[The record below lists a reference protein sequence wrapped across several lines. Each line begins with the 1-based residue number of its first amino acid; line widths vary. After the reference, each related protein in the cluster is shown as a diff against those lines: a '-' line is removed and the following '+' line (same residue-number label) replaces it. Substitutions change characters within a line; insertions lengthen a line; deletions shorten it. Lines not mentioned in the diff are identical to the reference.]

1 MTMKN
6 PMLTLEKANQ
16 IINGTIDKARSLR
29 MSPLT
34 VVILDAAG
42 HLKALQRED
51 GATFIRQQIA
61 TAKAWGA
68 VNMGISSRTLAA
80 YAEQRPDFMNA
91 LITISEGKMMP
102 VPGGVLIR
110 EKESNAI
117 LGAIGISGDSSE
129 QDERCAIAGI
139 EAAGFVAGV

>member
-1 MTMKN
+1 MMKG
-6 PMLTLEKANQ
+6 LTLEKANL
-16 IINGTIDKARSLR
+16 IISGAISKARSLQ

-42 HLKALQRED
+42 QLKALQRED
-51 GATFIRQQIA
+51 GATVIRQQIA

-68 VNMGISSRTLAA
+68 VNMGISSRSLATV
-80 YAEQRPDFMNA
+80 AEHRPDFMNA
-91 LITISEGKMMP
+91 LITIAEGKIMP

-110 EKESNAI
+110 SRENNAI

>member
-1 MTMKN
+1 M
-6 PMLTLEKANQ
+6 PQLTLEKANK
-16 IINGTIDKARSLR
+16 IINTAAQKARSLN
-29 MSPLT
+29 MAPIT
-34 VVILDAAG
+34 VVVLDAAG

-51 GATFIRQQIA
+51 GATVIRQQIA

-68 VNMGISSRTLAA
+68 VNMGISSRSLAA
-80 YAEQRPDFMNA
+80 VADHRPDFMNA
-91 LITISEGKMMP
+91 LITIAEGKIMP

-110 EKESNAI
+110 DKGNNI
-117 LGAIGISGDSSE
+117 LGSVGISGDSSE